1 VLQGSGTGSG
11 SKGAIYINS
20 RWSYNFNGL
29 YQVAPDRPWGF
40 NVAASFSGREGY
52 PLPYFERLNYGARGI
67 PAFTRVQVVDDP
79 AQFRL
84 DDVHL
89 MDARIE
95 KEINFKDVGVTFGVD
110 VFNVLN
116 KSYVQQRQ
124 HRLAVAPSLT
134 TLALNP
140 FTPYADYV
148 TEVTSPR
155 VIRLGVRFSLR

>member
-1 VLQGSGTGSG
+1 M
-11 SKGAIYINS
+11 
-20 RWSYNFNGL
+20 
-29 YQVAPDRPWGF
+29 
-40 NVAASFSGREGY
+40 
-52 PLPYFERLNYGARGI
+52 
-67 PAFTRVQVVDDP
+67 QVVDDP
-79 AQFRL
+79 TQFRL

-89 MDARIE
+89 MDMRIE
-95 KEINFKDVGVTFGVD
+95 KELSFKDVGVTFGVD

-134 TLALNP
+134 TLGLNP